1 MNVTRRNFL
10 KGMSL
15 SSLALSCPATLSAL
29 SNPQIKGS
37 STFVPSI
44 CEMCST
50 RCAIQARVDE
60 NGKVFITGN
69 PLSKST
75 GGAVCA
81 RGGAGVNQL
90 KDSKRLV
97 NPLIR
102 VGEKGENKW
111 KEITWEEAYEFIAS
125 KLLDIKAKYG
135 AKTVAFAA
143 KSGFESGFINQFA
156 YAYGSPNIFD
166 HGSTCPSGYA
176 IALRSVYG
184 AGNLARDFAN
194 AKFMLNFGHN
204 VFEGIVIS
212 YARGVAS
219 ALQKGCKLVSLDP
232 RFSVLSSKA
241 SQWLPIK
248 PGGDAAFMLAFVH
261 TLIFEELYDKK
272 FVEKYTVGFDKL
284 KESVRE
290 YSPEKMSAYCDIPAQ
305 TIISLARECAKAAP
319 AAIIDFGH
327 RATYSPEEIE
337 LRRAIAIANAL
348 IGNIEAKGG
357 LFFPKGASLY
367 NKLAGEAVAPE
378 IKGSILPKIDPPKEA
393 RIDGV
398 DIKGGEFS
406 KIPRTRGIYG
416 KVLDAALKA
425 QPYQLHGIV
434 MTRSNP
440 VMTINDSKQVSE
452 ALKAL
457 DLVVCI
463 DVYLSDSAHFAD
475 IILPESTYLERDEQF
490 LAKNSKNPG
499 YQVRQKV
506 VETIGNTKP
515 VYQIFK
521 ELAEKMELGWA
532 FPYED
537 MKDYRFKQAFNHPE
551 AMAEILDKGLV
562 SYGIPLLARDK
573 ESVAKFIE
581 KYPKAKDFV
590 DEDFEFSK
598 VLECKTQSGKIEL
611 FDEVLEATCGRGG
624 LSFHDPKM
632 KQDDEFYF
640 IQGKVAV
647 HTNGHTANVPWLSEL
662 MSNNA
667 VWINE
672 QVAQKMGLKKNDR
685 IKITSK
691 VGEQIANVLPTAG
704 IREDTLFGYFGF
716 GHLSPSQKRS
726 FNKGVNASS
735 LLEHSISP
743 VCGTNVHTIG
753 VKIEKI

>member
-1 MNVTRRNFL
+1 MERRDFI
-10 KGMSL
+10 KGIGL
-15 SSLALSCPATLSAL
+15 SSLAFGYPATLGAIADES
-29 SNPQIKGS
+29 IKGS
-37 STFVPSI
+37 HTFVPSI

-69 PLSKST
+69 PHSNST
-75 GGAVCA
+75 GAAVCA

-90 KDSKRLV
+90 KDKNRLV
-97 NPLIR
+97 NPIMR

-111 KEITWEEAYEFIAS
+111 KEISWEEAYEYIAT
-125 KLLDIKAKYG
+125 KLTEIKEKHG
-135 AKTVAFAA
+135 AQSVAFAA
-143 KSGFESGFINQFA
+143 KGGFESAFLNQFA

-176 IALRSVYG
+176 VALKSVFG

-212 YARGVAS
+212 YARGIAT
-219 ALQKGCKLVSLDP
+219 ALQNGCKVVSLDP

-241 SQWLPIK
+241 SEWIPIK
-248 PGGDAAFMLAFVH
+248 PGGDTAFMLGFVH
-261 TLIFEELYDKK
+261 TLIFENLYDKK
-272 FVEKYTVGFDKL
+272 FVEKYTTGFDKL

-290 YSPEKMSAYCDIPAQ
+290 YTPEKMSAHCDVPAK
-305 TIISLARECAKAAP
+305 TIIALARECAKAAP

-327 RATYSPEEIE
+327 RSTYTPEEIE

-367 NKLAGEAVAPE
+367 NKLAGEKVAPE
-378 IKGSILPKIDPPKEA
+378 IKGSALPKIDAPKA
-393 RIDGV
+393 PRIDGV

-406 KIPRTRGIYG
+406 KIAKTRGIYG
-416 KVLDAALKA
+416 KFLDAALESN
-425 QPYQLHGIV
+425 PYKLHGIV

-440 VMTINDSKQVSE
+440 VMTISDSNKVAE

-457 DLVVCI
+457 DLVVCV
-463 DVYLSDSAHFAD
+463 DVYLSDTAQFAD
-475 IILPESTYLERDEQF
+475 IVLPESTYLERDEQF
-490 LAKNSKNPG
+490 LGKNSKNPG

-506 VETIGNTKP
+506 VDTIGNTKP
-515 VYQIFK
+515 LYQIMK
-521 ELAEKMELGWA
+521 ELADKMGLSEA
-532 FPYED
+532 FPYKD
-537 MKDYRFKQAFNHPE
+537 MKDYRFKQAYNEPE
-551 AMAEILDKGLV
+551 AMVDILDKGIV

-573 ESVAKFIE
+573 DSVAKFVA
-581 KYPKAKDFV
+581 KYPKAKEFIDK
-590 DEDFEFSK
+590 DFEISK
-598 VLECKTQSGKIEL
+598 VLKCKTDSGKIEL
-611 FDEVLEATCGRGG
+611 FDEMLESACGRGG
-624 LSFHDPKM
+624 LHFNDPKM
-632 KQDDEFYF
+632 KQNDEFYF

-667 VWINE
+667 VWINDKIAKE
-672 QVAQKMGLKKNDR
+672 MGLKKNDR
-685 IKITSK
+685 IKLVSK
-691 VGEQIANVLPTAG
+691 VGEQIANILPTKG
-704 IREDTLFGYFGF
+704 IREDTIFGYFGF
-716 GHLSPSQKRS
+716 GHNNPSQKRS
-726 FNKGVNASS
+726 FGKGVNASA

-743 VCGTNVHTIG
+743 VCGTDVHTIG
-753 VKIEKI
+753 VKVEKV

>member
-1 MNVTRRNFL
+1 MSIDRRSFL
-10 KGMSL
+10 KGVGL
-15 SSLALSCPATLSAL
+15 SSLALSCPATLGAL
-29 SNPQIKGS
+29 SNEKIKGS
-37 STFVPSI
+37 HTFVPSI

-50 RCAIQARVDE
+50 RCAIQARVDDD
-60 NGKVFITGN
+60 GKVFITGN
-69 PLSKST
+69 PVSKST
-75 GGAVCA
+75 GAAVCA

-90 KDSKRLV
+90 KDPNRLI
-97 NPLIR
+97 NPIMR

-111 KEITWEEAYEFIAS
+111 KEISWDEAYEYIAT
-125 KLLDIKAKYG
+125 KLNEIKAKYG
-135 AKTVAFAA
+135 AQSVAFAA
-143 KSGFESGFINQFA
+143 KSGFESAFLNQFA

-176 IALRSVYG
+176 IALKSVFG

-219 ALQKGCKLVSLDP
+219 ALQKGCKVVSLDP

-241 SQWLPIK
+241 SEWIPIK

-261 TLIFEELYDKK
+261 TLIYEELYNKK
-272 FVEKYTVGFDKL
+272 FVEKYTIGFDKL

-290 YSPEKMSAYCDIPAQ
+290 YTPEKMSAHCDVPAK
-305 TIISLARECAKAAP
+305 TIIALARECAKAAP

-357 LFFPKGASLY
+357 LFFPKNASLY
-367 NKLAGEAVAPE
+367 NKLAGEKVAPE
-378 IKGSILPKIDPPKEA
+378 IKGSALPKIDAPKA
-393 RIDGV
+393 PRIDGV

-406 KIPRTRGIYG
+406 KIPKTRGIYG
-416 KVLDAALKA
+416 KFLDAALKGE
-425 QPYQLHGIV
+425 PYQLHGIV

-440 VMTINDSKQVSE
+440 VMTINDSKRVAQ
-452 ALKAL
+452 ALKTL

-463 DVYLSDSAHFAD
+463 DVYLSDTAQFAD
-475 IILPESTYLERDEQF
+475 IVLPESTYLERDEQF
-490 LAKNSKNPG
+490 LGKNSKNPG

-515 VYQIFK
+515 VYQIIK
-521 ELAEKMELGWA
+521 ELADKMGFGEA
-532 FPYED
+532 FPYKD
-537 MKDYRFKQAFNHPE
+537 MRDYRFKQAANEPE

-573 ESVAKFIE
+573 ASVEQFLA
-581 KYPKAKDFV
+581 KYPNAKEFI
-590 DEDFEFSK
+590 DEDFELSK
-598 VLECKTQSGKIEL
+598 VLECKTDSGKIEL
-611 FDEVLEATCGRGG
+611 FDEVLENACGRGG
-624 LSFHDPKM
+624 LSFNDPKM
-632 KQDDEFYF
+632 KQNDEFYF

-662 MSNNA
+662 MSDNA
-667 VWINE
+667 VWINDK
-672 QVAQKMGLKKNDR
+672 VAKGLNLKKNDR
-685 IKITSK
+685 VRLKSK
-691 VGEQIANVLPTAG
+691 VGEQIASVLPTAG

-716 GHLSPSQKRS
+716 GHNSPSQKRS
-726 FNKGVNASS
+726 FEKGVNASA
-735 LLEHSISP
+735 LLEHTISP

>member
-1 MNVTRRNFL
+1 MERRDFI
-10 KGMSL
+10 KGIGL
-15 SSLALSCPATLSAL
+15 SSLAFGCPATLGAIADES
-29 SNPQIKGS
+29 IKGS
-37 STFVPSI
+37 HTFVPSI

-69 PLSKST
+69 PHSNST
-75 GGAVCA
+75 GVAVCA

-90 KDSKRLV
+90 KDKNRLI
-97 NPLIR
+97 NPIMR

-111 KEITWEEAYEFIAS
+111 KEISWEEAYEYIAT
-125 KLLDIKAKYG
+125 KLTEIKEKHG
-135 AKTVAFAA
+135 AQSVAFAA
-143 KSGFESGFINQFA
+143 KGGFESAFLNQFA

-176 IALRSVYG
+176 VALKSVFG

-212 YARGVAS
+212 YARGMS
-219 ALQKGCKLVSLDP
+219 TALQNGCKVVSLDP

-241 SQWLPIK
+241 SEWIPIK
-248 PGGDAAFMLAFVH
+248 PGGDTAFMLGFVH
-261 TLIFEELYDKK
+261 TLIFENLYDKK
-272 FVEKYTVGFDKL
+272 FVEKYTTGFDKL

-290 YSPEKMSAYCDIPAQ
+290 YTPETMSAHCDVPAK
-305 TIISLARECAKAAP
+305 TIIALARECAKAAP

-327 RATYSPEEIE
+327 RSTYTPEEIE

-367 NKLAGEAVAPE
+367 NKLAGEKVAPE
-378 IKGSILPKIDPPKEA
+378 IKGSALPKIESPKIP

-406 KIPRTRGIYG
+406 KIAKTRGIYG
-416 KVLDAALKA
+416 KFLDAALESN
-425 QPYQLHGIV
+425 PYKLHGIV

-440 VMTINDSKQVSE
+440 VMTISDSNKVAE

-457 DLVVCI
+457 DLVVCV
-463 DVYLSDSAHFAD
+463 DVYLSDTAQFAD
-475 IILPESTYLERDEQF
+475 IVLPESTYLERDEQF
-490 LAKNSKNPG
+490 LGKNSKNPG

-506 VETIGNTKP
+506 VDTIGNTKP
-515 VYQIFK
+515 LYQIMK
-521 ELAEKMELGWA
+521 ELADKMGLSEA
-532 FPYED
+532 FPYKD
-537 MKDYRFKQAFNHPE
+537 MKDYRFKQAYNEPE
-551 AMAEILDKGLV
+551 AMVDILDKGIV

-573 ESVAKFIE
+573 DSVAKFVA
-581 KYPKAKDFV
+581 KYPKAKEFIDK
-590 DEDFEFSK
+590 DFEISK
-598 VLECKTQSGKIEL
+598 VLECKTDSGKIEL
-611 FDEVLEATCGRGG
+611 FDEMLESACGRGG
-624 LSFHDPKM
+624 LHFNDPKM
-632 KQDDEFYF
+632 KQNDEFYF

-647 HTNGHTANVPWLSEL
+647 HTNGHTANVPWLNEL

-667 VWINE
+667 VWINDKIAKE
-672 QVAQKMGLKKNDR
+672 MGLKKNDR
-685 IKITSK
+685 IKLVSK
-691 VGEQIANVLPTAG
+691 VGEQIANILPTKG
-704 IREDTLFGYFGF
+704 IREDTIFGYFGF
-716 GHLSPSQKRS
+716 GHNSPSQKRS
-726 FNKGVNASS
+726 FGKGVNASA

-743 VCGTNVHTIG
+743 VCGTDVHTIG
-753 VKIEKI
+753 VKVEKV